1 MAKRD
6 VPMSVRRL
14 IVEVDVAGLNVTKFC
29 AQHGVSIWLFY
40 ELRRRHARGESIEP
54 RSRAPRQVANR
65 TPGEVEDV
73 IVGLRKELLDAGLD
87 AGPATIWWHLQDR
100 AGVVASESTI
110 WRILKARGLIVAGAG
125 QGPETRWEGGV
136 EFFV

>member
-29 AQHGVSIWLFY
+29 VQPGVSTWFFY

-100 AGVVASESTI
+100 AGVVPSESTI
-110 WRILKARGLIVAGAG
+110 
-125 QGPETRWEGGV
+125 
-136 EFFV
+136 